1 MRFDLTGVVVPDDDA
16 EFLRWFGVACTGP
29 KELRNALK
37 QAEDAGEELE
47 IWINSTGGD
56 VWAASEMYT
65 ALKESVVPVKAT
77 VAGLSASAATIVM
90 MAADR
95 IEASPTSMV
104 MVHLPSTR
112 SDGDYRDLSRS
123 IEMLQAA
130 TEGMLTAYERRTGL
144 DRATLKNLLEHSSW
158 LSAERAV
165 ELGFVDSIVEE
176 EIELRVVASFDPMG
190 GALQRMR
197 EIYDAAQK
205 KTELTGSRVYVGSL
219 EEDRVAISQQDDKK
233 VIKSDSDWQKR
244 AEARVALEGMRYGVY
259 SISSEVMADEEED

>member
-144 DRATLKNLLEHSSW
+144 DRATLKNLLEHESW
-158 LSAERAV
+158 LSADRAV
-165 ELGFVDSIVEE
+165 ELGFVDSMIEE

-190 GALQRMR
+190 GALERMR

-205 KTELTGSRVYVGSL
+205 KSPGVYEGTL
-219 EEDRVAISQQDDKK
+219 EEDQ
-233 VIKSDSDWQKR
+233 VINSDQGEETVIEIDIDWQKR
-244 AEARVALEGMRYGVY
+244 AEARVALEGMRFGA
-259 SISSEVMADEEED
+259 SRISSEVADE